1 MAYVQV
7 PKDLT
12 KVKQKVAL
20 NLTKRQLIC
29 FTLAGAVGVP
39 FYLLTKG
46 ILGSTI
52 SASIMVVMILPFFFF
67 AMYERDGRP
76 LEKVL
81 YDIIN
86 QKFLRPGIRTY
97 QTNNIY
103 GKLQDEIYEREVL
116 GIGREEGKTDSKKA
130 GHKFR
135 QKGAKTKSG
144 KAKSGKEKTGY
155 AKAKK
160 TADKCQSQDRKRHR
174 NREYFICGAEKGTC
188 KGEDEGK
195 ESSCKSSVFYAGY
208 NPV

>member
-29 FTLAGAVGVP
+29 FSLAGAVGAP

-46 ILGSTI
+46 VLGSTI

-103 GKLQDEIYEREVL
+103 RKIQDEIYEREVL
-116 GIGREEGKTDSKKA
+116 GIGREDGKTDSKKA
-130 GHKFR
+130 GHKKS
-135 QKGAKTKSG
+135 QKGTKAYAGKAKTGHAKTK
-144 KAKSGKEKTGY
+144 
-155 AKAKK
+155 K
-160 TADKCQSQDRKRHR
+160 TACKLQSQDRKRH
-174 NREYFICGAEKGTC
+174 
-188 KGEDEGK
+188 
-195 ESSCKSSVFYAGY
+195 
-208 NPV
+208 